1 MKIQTLTAGLLL
13 ALTATAQLVTSQAAS
28 PVAAA
33 PVSAAPMSLHATGKP
48 VAKVNDAILTD
59 RDLLREMFELFPYAR
74 LHNGFPKGQEAEIRR
89 GAMQMIIFE
98 ELVYQDALR
107 QNLTIAP
114 ARLDLEEKRFREQFD
129 SRNEF
134 LAYLKTEMGGSEAK
148 LRHEIRR
155 SLLIDAL
162 LKTEVS
168 GKSSVSPA
176 EAQAYYEKN
185 PKLFEHNEL
194 FAFQSISFLP
204 PAAASA
210 ETVNEARK
218 RAGLALAQAKAAKNY
233 QEFGLLAEK
242 LSEDDYRVNMGDHH
256 AVPRADLPPEVVK
269 AAVALQPG
277 QVSDVLQLGN
287 AFTIIRLNAY
297 TPAGRTKFAEVKSD
311 LIQKLQKEKIEK
323 LRAALD
329 KRLRQNARIQEL

>member
-1 MKIQTLTAGLLL
+1 MKLRIPIAVLLL
-13 ALTATAQLVTSQAAS
+13 ASMATAQSLSSHAAS
-28 PVAAA
+28 PVAGSTVPATTT
-33 PVSAAPMSLHATGKP
+33 SLQATGKP
-48 VAKVNDAILTD
+48 VVKVNDATLTD
-59 RDLLREMFELFPYAR
+59 RDLLREMLELFPYAR

-155 SLLIDAL
+155 SLLIDTL
-162 LKTEVS
+162 LKAEVS

-176 EAQAYYEKN
+176 EAQAYYDKN
-185 PKLFEHNEL
+185 PKLFEHSDL

-218 RAGLALAQAKAAKNY
+218 RAGSALAQAKAAKNY

-287 AFTIIRLNAY
+287 AFTILRLTAY
-297 TPAGRTKFAEVKSD
+297 MPAGRAKFADVKSD

-329 KRLRQNARIQEL
+329 RRLRQNARIQEM